1 MRLRVLYFAALRER
15 VGRAEES
22 VEVPD
27 SVRAVGELQR
37 WLAARGEPWASAF
50 AETRRVRAA
59 VDQAMANDAAEL
71 HENAEVAFFPP
82 VTGG

>member
-1 MRLRVLYFAALRER
+1 MKLRVLYFAALRER
-15 VGRAEES
+15 VGRAEET
-22 VEVPD
+22 VDVPD

-37 WLAARGEPWASAF
+37 WLAARGEPWAGAF
-50 AETRRVRAA
+50 TETRRLRAA
-59 VDQAMANDAAEL
+59 VDQAMATDAAEL

>member
-1 MRLRVLYFAALRER
+1 MKFRVLYFAALRER
-15 VGRAEES
+15 VGRAEEQ
-22 VEVPD
+22 VDVPD
-27 SVRAVGELQR
+27 DVRVVGDLQR

-59 VDQAMANDAAEL
+59 VDQAMARDDAAL
-71 HENAEVAFFPP
+71 HDNAEVAFFPP

>member
-1 MRLRVLYFAALRER
+1 MKVRVLYFAALRER
-15 VGRAEES
+15 VGRSEET
-22 VEVPD
+22 VDVPAD
-27 SVRAVGELQR
+27 VNRVGELRR
-37 WLAARGEPWASAF
+37 WLAARGEPWATAF

-59 VDQAMANDAAEL
+59 VDQSMATESAEL

>member
-1 MRLRVLYFAALRER
+1 VKLRVLYFAALRER

-22 VEVPD
+22 VEVPPD
-27 SVRAVGELQR
+27 VRVVAELQR
-37 WLAARGEPWASAF
+37 WLAARGEPFASAF

-59 VDQAMANDAAEL
+59 VDQAMAADGAAL

>member
-1 MRLRVLYFAALRER
+1 VKVRVLYFAALRER
-15 VGRAEES
+15 VGRSEET
-22 VEVPD
+22 VDVPD
-27 SVRAVGELQR
+27 DVERVGELRR
-37 WLAARGEPWASAF
+37 WLAARGEPWATAF

-59 VDQAMANDAAEL
+59 VDQSMATESAEL

>member
-1 MRLRVLYFAALRER
+1 MKVRVLYFAALRER
-15 VGRAEES
+15 LGRAEET
-22 VEVPD
+22 VDVPE

-37 WLAARGEPWASAF
+37 WLAARGEPWAAAF
-50 AETRRVRAA
+50 AESRRVRAA

>member
-1 MRLRVLYFAALRER
+1 MKLRVLYFAALRER
-15 VGRAEES
+15 VGRAEET
-22 VEVPD
+22 VDVPAEV
-27 SVRAVGELQR
+27 RLVGELQR
-37 WLAARGEPWASAF
+37 WLAARGEPWANAF

-59 VDQAMANDAAEL
+59 VDQAMVSGTAEL

>member
-1 MRLRVLYFAALRER
+1 VKLRVLYFAALRER
-15 VGRAEES
+15 IGRAEE
-22 VEVPD
+22 VVDVPATVSD
-27 SVRAVGELQR
+27 VGELQR
-37 WLAARGEPWASAF
+37 WLVSRGEPWATAF

-59 VDQAMANDAAEL
+59 VDQDMATAGSAL